1 MDLSAIEPIIESI
14 VKEALSEKVY
24 IYGRY
29 QRSTTS
35 RVATGNLRNAIKA
48 EVGPN
53 KQGIMVIQLE
63 AFGQPLIN
71 TYAYWLV
78 NDRQPGPVPGQV
90 IEDWIRNKK
99 SFRIRDFK
107 TGQYLPK
114 NDKNIKSVAYVI
126 ARSMKR
132 FGYQNKP
139 KNFWEISVDKI
150 LNNQQIINAIE
161 DATFDDLFQLIE
173 GI

>member
-1 MDLSAIEPIIESI
+1 MNLDAILPIIDDI
-14 VKEALSEKVY
+14 VKESLSEKVY

-35 RVATGNLRNAIKA
+35 RVASGKLKGSIHSVIK
-48 EVGPN
+48 PN
-53 KQGIMVIQLE
+53 KQGIQVIQME

-78 NDRQPGPVPGQV
+78 NDRQPGPAPSSA
-90 IEDWIRNKK
+90 IEKWIKEK
-99 SFRIRDFK
+99 SSFRIRDFK
-107 TGQYLPK
+107 TGKYLPK
-114 NDKNIKSVAYVI
+114 DDKNIKSAAYVI
-126 ARSMKR
+126 ARSLKK

-150 LNNQQIINAIE
+150 EKNTQIIE
-161 DATFDDLFQLIE
+161 LLEQATFDDLYKMIE